1 MNKEPDM
8 DFINTPDATPP
19 AGHYS
24 QAVRANGFVFVSGQL
39 GFLPAAQPG
48 ARPALATGATAQT
61 EAALRSIGAILHA
74 AGASLDSVVS
84 VTVYI
89 PDIGLWDEVNRVY
102 ERAFGNHRPAR
113 AVVPTRELHF
123 GAQVEISVVAV
134 AAPA

>member
-48 ARPALATGATAQT
+48 ARPVLATGATAQT

-123 GAQVEISVVAV
+123 GALVEISVVAV